1 MAETELALSEQKVS
15 DFNST
20 VNRLKAEMQEM
31 AANHANDIRREKEV
45 YKNKSN
51 TNNVSMKIEG
61 IGGCFYKKQN

>member
-1 MAETELALSEQKVS
+1 MSDRLSMAETELALSEQKVS

-45 YKNKSN
+45 HISRKL
-51 TNNVSMKIEG
+51 KIAESLHQ
-61 IGGCFYKKQN
+61 KAR